1 MKKVFL
7 IAVNHL
13 RDQRWI
19 LLTMFGYALFMS
31 TMMAVVP
38 WIKESTK

>member
-7 IAVNHL
+7 IVVNHL

-31 TMMAVVP
+31 TKVAAL
-38 WIKESTK
+38 